1 MKQQTKSSNITVGL
15 DLGDRRHR
23 FCALDERGE
32 VVEQDSICNDRVSL
46 RKLAGRYHGALGVMA
61 LCEFMNPDNIH
72 ALETA
77 AIVVAGTLT
86 GSELAVAVFFH
97 PRISRLEDAVHVRAA
112 QTLAKVLGMV
122 MPFWYALT
130 FLLALA
136 VTFVAHTTRSTPWW
150 LALASTALFA
160 LISVYSVLLP
170 VPINNQVARWQPD
183 SLPANWRDL
192 RRRWDLLHAI
202 RVAFLVIALILL
214 VASCVY

>member
-1 MKQQTKSSNITVGL
+1 
-15 DLGDRRHR
+15 
-23 FCALDERGE
+23 
-32 VVEQDSICNDRVSL
+32 
-46 RKLAGRYHGALGVMA
+46 
-61 LCEFMNPDNIH
+61 MNPDIIH

-97 PRISRLEDAVHVRAA
+97 PCISRLEDAVHIRAA
-112 QTLAKVLGMV
+112 QTLAKALGMV
-122 MPFWYALT
+122 MPFWYPLT

-136 VTFVAHTTRSTPWW
+136 LTFVAHATRSTPWW
-150 LALASTALFA
+150 LALTSTVLLA

-183 SLPANWRDL
+183 SVPANWRDL

-202 RVAFLVIALILL
+202 RVVFLVIALILL

>member
-1 MKQQTKSSNITVGL
+1 
-15 DLGDRRHR
+15 
-23 FCALDERGE
+23 
-32 VVEQDSICNDRVSL
+32 
-46 RKLAGRYHGALGVMA
+46 
-61 LCEFMNPDNIH
+61 MNPDIIH

-97 PRISRLEDAVHVRAA
+97 PRISRLEDTVHIQAA
-112 QTLAKVLGMV
+112 QTLAKVFGMV

-130 FLLALA
+130 FLLALTL
-136 VTFVAHTTRSTPWW
+136 TFVAHTTRSMSWW
-150 LALASTALFA
+150 MALASAALLA

-183 SLPANWRDL
+183 TVPANWRDL

-202 RVAFLVIALILL
+202 RVAFLIIALILL

>member
-1 MKQQTKSSNITVGL
+1 
-15 DLGDRRHR
+15 
-23 FCALDERGE
+23 
-32 VVEQDSICNDRVSL
+32 
-46 RKLAGRYHGALGVMA
+46 
-61 LCEFMNPDNIH
+61 MNPDIIH
-72 ALETA
+72 ALETV

-97 PRISRLEDAVHVRAA
+97 PRISRLDDAVHIRTA

-136 VTFVAHTTRSTPWW
+136 LTLVVHATRSTPWW
-150 LALASTALFA
+150 LALISTVLLA

-183 SLPANWRDL
+183 SVPANWRDL
-192 RRRWDLLHAI
+192 RRRWDLLHAL
-202 RVAFLVIALILL
+202 RVVFLVIALILL

>member
-1 MKQQTKSSNITVGL
+1 
-15 DLGDRRHR
+15 
-23 FCALDERGE
+23 
-32 VVEQDSICNDRVSL
+32 
-46 RKLAGRYHGALGVMA
+46 
-61 LCEFMNPDNIH
+61 MNPDIIH
-72 ALETA
+72 ALEVA

-97 PRISRLEDAVHVRAA
+97 PRISRLEDAVHVRAVQA
-112 QTLAKVLGMV
+112 LAKVFGTV

-136 VTFVAHTTRSTPWW
+136 VTFAHTTRSTPWW
-150 LALASTALFA
+150 LALASTVLFA

-170 VPINNQVARWQPD
+170 VPINNQVARWQPE
-183 SLPANWRDL
+183 SVPANWRDL

-202 RVAFLVIALILL
+202 RVVFLVIALILL